1 MVPTNHNIIILF
13 FLRARAENRTYVV
26 RLPAERFRARPNP
39 AAHLP
44 IEQVAN
50 AAWTGTNPLAL
61 EGCDAGEAHFVTWV
75 GVQKCGTRLRRR
87 RVGGRKRGQRRAR
100 SRGVSAIQSLVSG
113 IQFKTGA
120 MPANCL
126 KGHAS
131 VFQSL
136 TAGRLKEVGRFPE
149 TLFRKKLYIS
159 KKSEERGGGGF
170 WIFFFFSFLLEM
182 QNRWLEFNVALR
194 SQRPY
199 RL

>member
-1 MVPTNHNIIILF
+1 MVPTNRNTIIILKKIKSESGESNL
-13 FLRARAENRTYVV
+13 LRPFTSRTLS
-26 RLPAERFRARPNP
+26 RQAKS

-44 IEQVAN
+44 IEQAAN
-50 AAWTGTNPLAL
+50 AAWTGTNPLAP
-61 EGCDAGEAHFVTWV
+61 EGCDAGEAHFLTWV
-75 GVQKCGTRLRRR
+75 GVQKCGTRLCRK

-100 SRGVSAIQSLVSG
+100 TRGVSAIQSLVSG

-149 TLFRKKLYIS
+149 TLFVKNKKIKIKTI
-159 KKSEERGGGGF
+159 KK
-170 WIFFFFSFLLEM
+170 
-182 QNRWLEFNVALR
+182 
-194 SQRPY
+194 
-199 RL
+199 